1 MVDAGGHWMCMDHI
15 RRRGALSK
23 PPLCACCLAPAV
35 PPSASVASLKVN
47 PDWRFKLRTV
57 PGPSPAQVVMVG
69 YLGSA
74 VACDWGLSDGQESVL
89 LAIGN
94 AGSLVGLYI
103 FGAAADTVGRKR
115 SLLASAVLQ
124 CAFGAA
130 SAAAPN
136 YGSLVFFRFMHGLA
150 VAGSLSALI
159 LFAEMVP
166 PTNRALWSTLMQF
179 WSIPG
184 ENSAPSFG
192 ALLLQH
198 ASCLP
203 ASPPRPACQLLATP
217 GRLMPPAPPT
227 PLTLPRL
234 FVRGGHWVGHPHP
247 SQRVVLDGCCPRAAP
262 CTAGGGAAAC
272 AGKPVLPR
280 HASAIH
286 RGGCARP
293 KPLLRSTNTL
303 LHCTDKLLLSL
314 LPAGVL
320 AAGCIVHNCADW
332 IATQTALLPSAP
344 ACLPACLSVGRRSGA
359 EDCPLQPL
367 VGAAWPAPVLWSGER
382 V

>member
-1 MVDAGGHWMCMDHI
+1 
-15 RRRGALSK
+15 
-23 PPLCACCLAPAV
+23 
-35 PPSASVASLKVN
+35 
-47 PDWRFKLRTV
+47 
-57 PGPSPAQVVMVG
+57 MVG
-69 YLGSA
+69 YLGKA

-94 AGSLVGLYI
+94 AGSLVGLYV

-203 ASPPRPACQLLATP
+203 ASPPAACMPTACNTWPLDAT
-217 GRLMPPAPPT
+217 RSS
-227 PLTLPRL
+227 
-234 FVRGGHWVGHPHP
+234 HP
-247 SQRVVLDGCCPRAAP
+247 SDPPQAICTRRALGGP
-262 CTAGGGAAAC
+262 PSPIPAGG
-272 AGKPVLPR
+272 AG
-280 HASAIH
+280 
-286 RGGCARP
+286 
-293 KPLLRSTNTL
+293 
-303 LHCTDKLLLSL
+303 
-314 LPAGVL
+314 
-320 AAGCIVHNCADW
+320 W
-332 IATQTALLPSAP
+332 LLPS
-344 ACLPACLSVGRRSGA
+344 C
-359 EDCPLQPL
+359 CPLHCWRWRCCLCWKARSTSSCERDTPRWVCTPQAFAEEHQHL
-367 VGAAWPAPVLWSGER
+367 AALH
-382 V
+382 

>member
-1 MVDAGGHWMCMDHI
+1 
-15 RRRGALSK
+15 
-23 PPLCACCLAPAV
+23 
-35 PPSASVASLKVN
+35 
-47 PDWRFKLRTV
+47 
-57 PGPSPAQVVMVG
+57 MVG
-69 YLGSA
+69 YLGKA

-94 AGSLVGLYI
+94 AGSLVGLYV

-115 SLLASAVLQ
+115 SLLTSAVLQ

-184 ENSAPSFG
+184 DNSALSIGTSIAAAACKLPCAFLPGLSMHA
-192 ALLLQH
+192 ALRL
-198 ASCLP
+198 
-203 ASPPRPACQLLATP
+203 PPRPPSQLLAAP
-217 GRLMPPAPPT
+217 GCLMPPAPPT
-227 PLTLPRL
+227 PLPPLPRL
-234 FVRGGHWVGHPHP
+234 FVRGRHWVGHPHP
-247 SQRVVLDGCCPRAAP
+247 SQRVALDGCRPRAAP
-262 CTAGGGAAAC
+262 RTAGGGAAAG
-272 AGKPVLPR
+272 AGKPVLPH

-293 KPLLRSTNTL
+293 KPLLRSTTTL
-303 LHCTDKLLLSL
+303 LHCTDTLLLSL
-314 LPAGVL
+314 LPASVL
-320 AAGCIVHNCADW
+320 AAGCNVYHSADW
-332 IATQTALLPSAP
+332 IASQTALLPSAP
-344 ACLPACLSVGRRSGA
+344 ACLPAFL
-359 EDCPLQPL
+359 
-367 VGAAWPAPVLWSGER
+367 
-382 V
+382 

>member
-1 MVDAGGHWMCMDHI
+1 
-15 RRRGALSK
+15 
-23 PPLCACCLAPAV
+23 
-35 PPSASVASLKVN
+35 
-47 PDWRFKLRTV
+47 
-57 PGPSPAQVVMVG
+57 MVG

-136 YGSLVFFRFMHGLA
+136 YGSLVFFRFMHGMA

-166 PTNRALWSTLMQF
+166 ATNRALWSTLMQF

-192 ALLLQH
+192 ASI
-198 ASCLP
+198 A
-203 ASPPRPACQLLATP
+203 
-217 GRLMPPAPPT
+217 
-227 PLTLPRL
+227 
-234 FVRGGHWVGHPHP
+234 
-247 SQRVVLDGCCPRAAP
+247 
-262 CTAGGGAAAC
+262 AAAC
-272 AGKPVLPR
+272 KLPSGFPPCGL
-280 HASAIH
+280 HANCLQH
-286 RGGCARP
+286 
-293 KPLLRSTNTL
+293 
-303 LHCTDKLLLSL
+303 
-314 LPAGVL
+314 L
-320 AAGCIVHNCADW
+320 AA
-332 IATQTALLPSAP
+332 
-344 ACLPACLSVGRRSGA
+344 
-359 EDCPLQPL
+359 
-367 VGAAWPAPVLWSGER
+367 
-382 V
+382 